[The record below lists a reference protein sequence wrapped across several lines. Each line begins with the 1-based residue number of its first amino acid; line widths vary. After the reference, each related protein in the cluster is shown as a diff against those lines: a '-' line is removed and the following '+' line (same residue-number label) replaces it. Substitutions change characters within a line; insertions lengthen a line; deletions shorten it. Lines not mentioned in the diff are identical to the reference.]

1 MQTRLA
7 RTLSLGLAAA
17 ALLVTAGLSADA
29 QARRPNVTRKGGQF
43 GVMLGGSACIPGQ
56 AECTRDLA
64 MDDAVAGVTVD
75 GKTRPSVGLGGE
87 LGYRFNKWVFA
98 GAAYNL
104 GFFDTSYE
112 ITGAADYRRA
122 MQNSVFGVVRP
133 TLPLWRFDFGLGI
146 GPGFSRQT
154 FVRTDGTKDYS
165 QGFALL
171 ISPTIDV
178 FVSRR
183 IFVGAKLDLIVNA
196 HGRTCRE
203 TSTEVN
209 CTKQTYNTDLAP
221 VHQMIFGLHLGG
233 TFL

>member
-1 MQTRLA
+1 MQNRRV
-7 RTLSLGLAAA
+7 RTLSLGLTAAA
-17 ALLVTAGLSADA
+17 VLATAGFSADA
-29 QARRPNVTRKGGQF
+29 HARRPNLTRKGGQF
-43 GVMLGGSACIPGQ
+43 GVMLGGSACIPGK
-56 AECTRDLA
+56 AECARDQA
-64 MDDAVAGVTVD
+64 TGVGGVTVD
-75 GKTRPSVGLGGE
+75 GKTRPSVGLGAE
-87 LGYRFNKWVFA
+87 LGYRFNPYVFA

-112 ITGAADYRRA
+112 VTGASNYRRG

-133 TLPLWRFDFGLGI
+133 TLPLWRFDFGLGL

-165 QGFALL
+165 QGFAFLL
-171 ISPTIDV
+171 SPTIDV

-183 IFVGAKLDLIVNA
+183 VFVGAKLDLILNA

-203 TSTEVN
+203 DATSVV
-209 CTKQTYNTDLAP
+209 CDKQQRDTDIAP
-221 VHQMIFGLHLGG
+221 VHQMVFGLHVGG

>member
-1 MQTRLA
+1 MQTRSA

-29 QARRPNVTRKGGQF
+29 QARRPNLTRKGGQL
-43 GVMLGGSACIPGQ
+43 GIMLGGSACIPGK
-56 AECTRDLA
+56 AECNRDQA
-64 MDDAVAGVTVD
+64 MGLGGVTID
-75 GKTRPSVGLGGE
+75 GQTRPSVGLGAE
-87 LGYRFNKWVFA
+87 LGYRFNRFVFA

-112 ITGAADYRRA
+112 VTNAADYRRG

-133 TLPLWRFDFGLGI
+133 ILPVWRFDFGLGL

-154 FVRTDGTKDYS
+154 YVRTDGTKDYS
-165 QGFALL
+165 QGFAFK
-171 ISPTIDV
+171 IEPTIDV

-183 IFVGAKLDLIVNA
+183 VFVGAKLDLLLNA

-203 TSTEVN
+203 DALEVR
-209 CTKQTYNTDLAP
+209 CDKQRYDTDLAP
-221 VHQMIFGLHLGG
+221 VHQMIFGLHVGG

>member
-1 MQTRLA
+1 MQTRRA
-7 RTLSLGLAAA
+7 RTLSLGLTAA

-29 QARRPNVTRKGGQF
+29 HARRPNLTRKGGQF
-43 GVMLGGSACIPGQ
+43 GVMLGGSACIPGK
-56 AECTRDLA
+56 AECARDQA
-64 MDDAVAGVTVD
+64 MGLGGVTID
-75 GKTRPSVGLGGE
+75 GKTRPSVGLGAE
-87 LGYRFNKWVFA
+87 LGYRFNRYVFA

-112 ITGAADYRRA
+112 VTGAADYRRG

-133 TLPLWRFDFGLGI
+133 ILPVWRFDFGLGV

-154 FVRTDGTKDYS
+154 YVRTDGTKDYS
-165 QGFALL
+165 QGFAFKLE
-171 ISPTIDV
+171 PTVDV

-183 IFVGAKLDLIVNA
+183 VFVGAKLDLIFNA

-203 TSTEVN
+203 DATTVN
-209 CTKQTYNTDLAP
+209 CNKETYSTDLAP
-221 VHQMIFGLHLGG
+221 VHQMVFGLHVGG

>member
-1 MQTRLA
+1 MQTRRA

-29 QARRPNVTRKGGQF
+29 HARRPNITRRGGQF

-56 AECTRDLA
+56 ADCTRDQA
-64 MDDAVAGVTVD
+64 TGVGGVTVD
-75 GKTRPSVGLGGE
+75 GKTRPSVGLGAE
-87 LGYRFNKWVFA
+87 LGYRFNKYVFA

-112 ITGAADYRRA
+112 ITGASDFRRG

-133 TLPLWRFDFGLGI
+133 ILPVWRFDFGLGV

-165 QGFALL
+165 QGFAVK
-171 ISPTIDV
+171 IEPTIDV
-178 FVSRR
+178 WVSRR
-183 IFVGAKLDLIVNA
+183 IFVGAKLDLILNA

-203 TSTEVN
+203 TETQVN
-209 CTKQTYNTDLAP
+209 CDKQHYNTDLAP

>member
-1 MQTRLA
+1 MQTRPA

-29 QARRPNVTRKGGQF
+29 HARRPNVTRKGGQF
-43 GVMLGGSACIPGQ
+43 GIMLGGSACIPSQ
-56 AECTRDLA
+56 AQCARDQ
-64 MDDAVAGVTVD
+64 AVGLGGVTVD
-75 GKTRPSVGLGGE
+75 GKTRPSVGLGAE
-87 LGYRFNKWVFA
+87 LGYRFNRFVFA

-112 ITGAADYRRA
+112 VTGMADYRRG

-133 TLPLWRFDFGLGI
+133 ILPVWRFDFGLGL
-146 GPGFSRQT
+146 GPGFSRQAY
-154 FVRTDGTKDYS
+154 VRTDGTKDYS
-165 QGFALL
+165 QGFAFK
-171 ISPTIDV
+171 IEPTIDV

-183 IFVGAKLDLIVNA
+183 VFVGAKLDLILNA

-203 TSTEVN
+203 TETTVH
-209 CTKQTYNTDLAP
+209 CDKQHYDTDLAP
-221 VHQMIFGLHLGG
+221 VHQMIFGLHVGG